1 MVCGPGW
8 HTDCRWRF
16 NGLTGQCTMLYSNI
30 PSLPPSKSYIPI
42 CYIPIFICYSCMQNL
57 YAIFICNI
65 YMQYLYAIFI
75 CYIYMQYL
83 YAIFICYI
91 YSNIPS
97 LPPSKSYIP
106 ICYIPIFLQVHYKS
120 PNCCPISWARK
131 IRRICSPNCQHTHRP
146 VNTKWELALTNWNH
160 FLFNLIL
167 VFVFVFVSPDRLE
180 PLDHIALGFVSE
192 ALQVYLDQVGT
203 VIAHFLCPPLP
214 TSQSFKKATQ
224 ILNLKWL
231 YYRLNLEHQ
240 IYFCESS

>member
-1 MVCGPGW
+1 MSSEIQMWVTLIQTLLWRHGLCARW

-16 NGLTGQCTMLYSNI
+16 NGLTGQCTML
-30 PSLPPSKSYIPI
+30 
-42 CYIPIFICYSCMQNL
+42 
-57 YAIFICNI
+57 
-65 YMQYLYAIFI
+65 
-75 CYIYMQYL
+75 
-83 YAIFICYI
+83 

-131 IRRICSPNCQHTHRP
+131 IRRIFSPNCQHTHRP

-192 ALQVYLDQVGT
+192 ALQVNLDQVGT
-203 VIAHFLCPPLP
+203 VIAHFQPPPCVPLAH
-214 TSQSFKKATQ
+214 FAK
-224 ILNLKWL
+224 
-231 YYRLNLEHQ
+231 
-240 IYFCESS
+240 F